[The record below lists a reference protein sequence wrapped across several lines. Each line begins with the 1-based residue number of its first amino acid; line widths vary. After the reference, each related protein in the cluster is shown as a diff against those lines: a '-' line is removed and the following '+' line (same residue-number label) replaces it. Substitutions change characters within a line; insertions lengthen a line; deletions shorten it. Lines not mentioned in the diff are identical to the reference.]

1 MVNDTFYKNTLDEY
15 TASRPAYLIIG
26 VDSYDELFNDMK
38 DSEQAHELEA
48 INTLLEEY
56 IGRTTGSCARCP
68 TAAILRWWKSGISA
82 G

>member
-1 MVNDTFYKNTLDEY
+1 
-15 TASRPAYLIIG
+15 
-26 VDSYDELFNDMK
+26 MK

-56 IGRTTGSCARCP
+56 IGRTTGF
-68 TAAILRWWKSGISA
+68 LRKVSNSRYIAWWKSGISA